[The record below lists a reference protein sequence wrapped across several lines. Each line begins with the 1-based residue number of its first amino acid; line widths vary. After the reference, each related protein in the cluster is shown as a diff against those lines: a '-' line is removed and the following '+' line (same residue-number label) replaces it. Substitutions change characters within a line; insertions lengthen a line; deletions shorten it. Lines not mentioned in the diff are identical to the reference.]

1 MATHLLEQ
9 YLTNPP
15 YVTLDVLTF
24 FQRMRDFDLERRQRH
39 RGRKQVRLMMGW
51 GRRTD
56 ATLCACAEPFS

>member
-1 MATHLLEQ
+1 MVRMATHLLEQ

-39 RGRKQVRLMMGW
+39 RGRKVRTHA
-51 GRRTD
+51 RI
-56 ATLCACAEPFS
+56 A

>member
-1 MATHLLEQ
+1 MYTDTTPNTQMVRITTHLLEQ

-39 RGRKQVRLMMGW
+39 RGRKV
-51 GRRTD
+51 GRY
-56 ATLCACAEPFS
+56 APIH